1 MFYFLKEYFEPLI
14 PWLKVLFCVECFHFT
29 DCKNIWRRILE
40 IFHLSPLLISFVAP
54 DILFVE
60 TWRMEMRKIDLKV
73 FFRCVNLYVKR
84 ILFDLK
90 TKMDLKLRNQ
100 VPFTLSMF
108 NFTEWKCFIWTIK
121 LLHLTW
127 FIGNGK
133 HGWPFSQRYLNTA
146 ENGGQEQVAVT
157 YVSFIPL
164 KIISYYWILDWLK
177 QTIFHFLYPS
187 CIDGRRRQFE
197 KKGYEMMT
205 LLAFRP
211 SSALSLG
218 MWEHHDRITTP
229 RRAGSMA

>member
-1 MFYFLKEYFEPLI
+1 MSRKRAITTFLSRKFIITRLSIALEDFLGSSIASQVMPPCLGLKRIFYFLKENFEALI

-90 TKMDLKLRNQ
+90 TKIDLKLRNQ
-100 VPFTLSMF
+100 PPFTLSMF
-108 NFTEWKCFIWTIK
+108 NFIEWKCFIWTIK

-133 HGWPFSQRYLNTA
+133 HGWPF
-146 ENGGQEQVAVT
+146 
-157 YVSFIPL
+157 F
-164 KIISYYWILDWLK
+164 
-177 QTIFHFLYPS
+177 
-187 CIDGRRRQFE
+187 
-197 KKGYEMMT
+197 
-205 LLAFRP
+205 
-211 SSALSLG
+211 SALS
-218 MWEHHDRITTP
+218 
-229 RRAGSMA
+229 